1 MRPLAQP
8 IDSTIE
14 LMLRPRLAGG
24 TNSSMISLC
33 FRFHIVED
41 LFIVKARLFSLYD
54 YLASY
59 SVRAELY
66 RQSNIVPSPKPL
78 DVWLPMTVAQGL

>member
-1 MRPLAQP
+1 
-8 IDSTIE
+8 
-14 LMLRPRLAGG
+14 
-24 TNSSMISLC
+24 
-33 FRFHIVED
+33 
-41 LFIVKARLFSLYD
+41 VKERLFSLYD

-66 RQSNIVPSPKPL
+66 RQSNIVRSRKPL

>member
-1 MRPLAQP
+1 
-8 IDSTIE
+8 
-14 LMLRPRLAGG
+14 
-24 TNSSMISLC
+24 
-33 FRFHIVED
+33 
-41 LFIVKARLFSLYD
+41 VKERLFSLCD

-66 RQSNIVPSPKPL
+66 RQSNIVRSRKPL